1 MLPHGEGP
9 ADGLTSR
16 ELALAQR
23 HMLTQ
28 VVQAAPR
35 RGDAYRLMCHGLA
48 ASGYAE
54 VAVAELVP
62 NDLPENQAALAIAIA
77 LMASGL
83 GVGSR

>member
-1 MLPHGEGP
+1 
-9 ADGLTSR
+9 
-16 ELALAQR
+16 
-23 HMLTQ
+23 
-28 VVQAAPR
+28 
-35 RGDAYRLMCHGLA
+35 MCHGLA